1 METEPTGFWA
11 DPHAWVL
18 LSTIVFAVIAYIKG
32 KKPLLDMLDGRTKRI
47 KHDLEEAARLKNEA
61 QALLADYQKKHKD
74 AVTTAQKIIDNAQES
89 AALLQKSAEE
99 KLVESLKRREIQLLE
114 RISRAEAAAV
124 QELRHQAADIAA
136 TAAHQLLTEAM
147 EKRGAKLVDAA
158 IEELPARLN

>member
-99 KLVESLKRREIQLLE
+99 KLPSHSFMRIHRSFMISLDKIESVQNNTV
-114 RISRAEAAAV
+114 RIGKMSIPVTENYRA
-124 QELRHQAADIAA
+124 QFKNFLQHYF
-136 TAAHQLLTEAM
+136 
-147 EKRGAKLVDAA
+147 
-158 IEELPARLN
+158 